1 MSEIN
6 LQQSIFETQFHST
19 DFFPNSQLE
28 FCLAPQYPFCQIARL
43 RFFRKY
49 ENSAGIWPV
58 NASECKQ
65 QLLNSTEFSKTK

>member
-28 FCLAPQYPFCQIARL
+28 FCLAQKIVYHSVL
-43 RFFRKY
+43 HELHVSY
-49 ENSAGIWPV
+49 V
-58 NASECKQ
+58 
-65 QLLNSTEFSKTK
+65 